1 MKGITVETRVVRGTV
16 IFDRTQNAFFGPHGL
31 LGFQVALSV
40 LTVSI
45 VTKIFRIGN

>member
-1 MKGITVETRVVRGTV
+1 MSEVLLFLTGHKTPS
-16 IFDRTQNAFFGPHGL
+16 FGPHGL

-45 VTKIFRIGN
+45 ATKIFRIGNGRSRVDAG